1 MLIYDNDR
9 DDDVEGG
16 DGVTVSMMIRT
27 CMRSLYYRCGVEI
40 IMIESTVFLHSDDG
54 GTDHEE
60 VPVYLPL

>member
-1 MLIYDNDR
+1 
-9 DDDVEGG
+9 
-16 DGVTVSMMIRT
+16 
-27 CMRSLYYRCGVEI
+27 MRSLYYRCGVEI